1 MTIVFSSDVQGV
13 WVERGTFNSLK
24 PITLE
29 EWSKSD
35 GEAEVEA
42 MGASVDVGDGY
53 ASNFLV
59 INPQEKLTDGDKKF
73 SVTLKVDSS
82 MSGTVNVYK
91 ADKNNPQWRKVDAD
105 INDGVAKMQVDS
117 GIYVLPD
124 YFNCFP

>member
-1 MTIVFSSDVQGV
+1 M
-13 WVERGTFNSLK
+13 WVDRGTFNSLK

-35 GEAEVEA
+35 GESQVEA
-42 MGASVDVGDGY
+42 MGRSVDVGDSY

-91 ADKNNPQWRKVDAD
+91 SDKNNPEWRKVDSN
-105 INDGVAKMQVDS
+105 IEDGVAKMQVDS
-117 GIYVLPD
+117 G
-124 YFNCFP
+124 